1 MSNEHPKPA
10 PNYEM
15 LEANENGRLA
25 LIRKVT
31 TVDFKLDDVLNFI
44 KEAEADKEKTEAQV
58 KYNDGIIENITGFHP
73 EVAEFYNSLEGEKQ
87 SAFLLLAKAI
97 MEKEKYA
104 HLTKKYATEID
115 EYNKEVGEI
124 ETALGIS
131 TK

>member
-15 LEANENGRLA
+15 LEQNENPRLA

-73 EVAEFYNSLEGEKQ
+73 EVAEFYNNLEGEKQ
-87 SAFLLLAKAI
+87 SAFLLFAKAI
-97 MEKEKYA
+97 IEREKHNHLANKYS
-104 HLTKKYATEID
+104 TEIE
-115 EYNKEVGEI
+115 EYKKEVGDI
-124 ETALGIS
+124 ESALGIS